1 MRRPCVYILA
11 SGFHGTL
18 YIGVTSDLPAREW
31 EHWARVKPDSFTAR
45 YKVNRLV
52 WFDVFDTMNEAIAR
66 EKAMKKWRRA
76 WKIELIEEH
85 NPQWHPVCPE
95 TGEFLRDYQE

>member
-18 YIGVTSDLPAREW
+18 YIGVTSNLPEREW
-31 EHWARVKPDSFTAR
+31 EHWVKTKPNSFTAR
-45 YKVNRLV
+45 YGVNRLV
-52 WFDVFDTMNEAIAR
+52 WFDEFDSMADAIAR

-76 WKIELIEEH
+76 WKIELIEAS
-85 NPQWHPVCPE
+85 NPQWHPLCPE
-95 TGEFLRDYQE
+95 SGAFLRNHQV